1 MKFQQVLRSTWQVLK
16 REEQYL
22 PSKLILA
29 TLVYLLSEAF
39 NVTGL
44 KCTVIASFCGVGLT
58 LCKQS
63 KYEALVNLPLLT
75 HCAAFAYPSKWYNCN

>member
-1 MKFQQVLRSTWQVLK
+1 VK
-16 REEQYL
+16 YL

-58 LCKQS
+58 LCKQNQNIKHS
-63 KYEALVNLPLLT
+63 LVLLT
-75 HCAAFAYPSKWYNCN
+75 HCSLQASFKVTQLQLIVPEFV

>member
-1 MKFQQVLRSTWQVLK
+1 MK
-16 REEQYL
+16 YL

-58 LCKQS
+58 LCKQNQNIKHS
-63 KYEALVNLPLLT
+63 LVLYTVQPSSIFQSDT
-75 HCAAFAYPSKWYNCN
+75 AATNCS

>member
-1 MKFQQVLRSTWQVLK
+1 M
-16 REEQYL
+16 
-22 PSKLILA
+22 LA

-58 LCKQS
+58 LCKQP
-63 KYEALVNLPLLT
+63 KYEASVNL
-75 HCAAFAYPSKWYNCN
+75 